1 VTYPITPKLGGPRLG
16 NVRRSP
22 SEPTRNIDWVLMFAT
37 ALLCGVGLMAIY
49 SASKPRL
56 DKIGIDPYTYTTR
69 QLIFLIAGSVVMAA
83 MMSVDYGAIKDKAG
97 ALYMGTIL
105 SLLAVL
111 IVGTGPP
118 GSGAN
123 AWFDLGPI
131 LVQPSEFSKVTVLI
145 LIAGYLGDDESGG
158 ELSYARFINGLMLVG
173 IPVGLI
179 LLQPDFGTAS
189 VLIALAMG
197 VLLVAGASARYIL
210 FISILTVA
218 TVGAL
223 LAANVVRDY
232 QVERLTAF
240 VKQNVPDNDP
250 SKDLVQQVKNSK
262 RAIATGGIFG
272 KGFLSPKAELTK
284 GRYIPIQWTDFVFS
298 AIAEQFGLVGTITL
312 LMLYFF
318 VLFRIWRIAR
328 LARDDVGLYICA
340 GAMTMI
346 VWHVFENIGMTMGIM
361 PVTGIPLPLI
371 SYGGSSAIAFLAI
384 IGLVQNVHMRRMR

>member
-1 VTYPITPKLGGPRLG
+1 MTDLFIPKPLGGLG
-16 NVRRSP
+16 NVRKSP
-22 SEPTRNIDWVLMFAT
+22 SEPMRNVDWVLMLAT
-37 ALLCGVGLMAIY
+37 AALAFVGFFAIY

-56 DKIGIDPYTYTTR
+56 DRIGEDPYAYVTR
-69 QLIFLIAGSVVMAA
+69 QVIFVIIGAVVMAA
-83 MMSVDYGAIKDKAG
+83 VMSVDYALIKQKASV
-97 ALYMGTIL
+97 LYIGTIM

-111 IVGTGPP
+111 IVGGGPP

-131 LVQPSEFSKVTVLI
+131 LLQPSEFAKVTVLM
-145 LIAGYLGDDESGG
+145 LIAGYLGDDETGG
-158 ELSYARFINGLMLVG
+158 QLSYARFINGLLLVG
-173 IPVGLI
+173 VPVGLI

-197 VLLVAGASARYIL
+197 VLLVAGASMRYIL

-218 TVGAL
+218 SIGAL
-223 LAANVVRDY
+223 IAGNFVRDY
-232 QVERLTAF
+232 QVDRLTAF

-262 RAIATGGIFG
+262 RAVATGGVVG
-272 KGFLSPKAELTK
+272 KGYLKGDITN

-371 SYGGSSAIAFLAI
+371 SYGGSSAIAFMAM